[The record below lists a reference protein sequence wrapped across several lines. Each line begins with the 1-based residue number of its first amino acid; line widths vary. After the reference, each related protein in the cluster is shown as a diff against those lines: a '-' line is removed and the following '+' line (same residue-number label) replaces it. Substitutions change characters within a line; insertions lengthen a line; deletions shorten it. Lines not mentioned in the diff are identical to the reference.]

1 MNRYSRL
8 MALYATQQT
17 KSDVTVKQ
25 VIYQI
30 FPQQVIKI
38 GEFMTKL
45 KELNVR
51 KSANII
57 EMPVF

>member
-1 MNRYSRL
+1 

-25 VIYQI
+25 VIYHI